1 MNEQDNPN
9 REPITREIL
18 ERQLTDA
25 VKATHADCEAFVGII
40 IERIVPASLQ
50 GTNWAVKGI
59 RYGTASRELCD
70 TALSN
75 SVAATQLKFTL
86 SSWDPIAGPAIAPVR
101 WRP

>member
-75 SVAATQLKFTL
+75 SVAATQLRFTL
-86 SSWDPIAGPAIAPVR
+86 SS
-101 WRP
+101 